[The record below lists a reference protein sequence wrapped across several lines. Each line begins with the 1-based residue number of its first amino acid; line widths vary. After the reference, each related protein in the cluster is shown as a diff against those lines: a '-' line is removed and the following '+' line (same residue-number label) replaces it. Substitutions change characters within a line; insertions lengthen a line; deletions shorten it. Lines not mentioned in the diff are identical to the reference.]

1 MDFIEIFVF
10 PWVFLTCHMKNT
22 QKNSCCVIVKDVHL
36 KFSRIFVVKSCLEKT
51 RLLILLPAV
60 KNIDF
65 SLKNLKLTN
74 KIVEMRCQI
83 FPISLFDQSHPGC
96 FSRYVES
103 FIRGVMGFVVRF
115 LACGRSCHNKESHF
129 FPFQLICLTES
140 SAKAD
145 RGALSMAK
153 SPNGTTK
160 PITPLWNFQYSEKQ
174 VKQPG

>member
-1 MDFIEIFVF
+1 M
-10 PWVFLTCHMKNT
+10 
-22 QKNSCCVIVKDVHL
+22 KDVHL

-115 LACGRSCHNKESHF
+115 LACGSHF
-129 FPFQLICLTES
+129 SPLPFDLPHRKFHEG
-140 SAKAD
+140 
-145 RGALSMAK
+145 R
-153 SPNGTTK
+153 
-160 PITPLWNFQYSEKQ
+160 
-174 VKQPG
+174 